1 MMNIKFKYIINCKL
15 LLFHVAFPFSCNAQ
29 LGACNLVIPPFVVSG
44 IEVTHVLVQ
53 NSIVTFDTYS
63 WPICSDSN
71 LIIPDSTPIVSLGS
85 GPDLWNPFEYI
96 LNFSNPIQSIDF
108 VIYVSGT
115 GDMNIDYGAENFV
128 FETSQANLNI
138 QTVFA
143 CNEFIDGDTLFLGYN
158 TLEYGDGI
166 FTIVFDCPI
175 TSFKISGK
183 GGGAGS
189 RLNICSNS
197 ITTPYLSGRVSGDTL
212 VSAQDSVLF
221 EAFGGVA
228 PFTFS
233 YTLNGGSVQTLQSN
247 TPQVWLSTPTTNG
260 VYTYEL
266 LQVKDGLDSIATIA
280 CQNTHV
286 VEVDATLSAQL
297 IEMPEKTTLSLILYP
312 NPSSGQ
318 LYIKCNDQD
327 VHAGECVI
335 RGLDGREIYS
345 GVFDFEKGLS
355 LNNLSMAK
363 GVYIIEITTKNE
375 IFHKQFVY
383 YR

>member
-1 MMNIKFKYIINCKL
+1 MKIKLYKL
-15 LLFHVAFPFSCNAQ
+15 TEHLFIWLIGMLPFFSQAQ
-29 LGACNLVIPPFVVSG
+29 LGNCNMQIPPFINNGVEVSQ
-44 IEVTHVLVQ
+44 ILSNNVISTNDL
-53 NSIVTFDTYS
+53 TD

-71 LIIPDSTPIVSLGS
+71 YTIPSVIPFLLLGV
-85 GPDLWNPFEYI
+85 GPDLWNPFSYV
-96 LNFSNPIQSIDF
+96 LRFSRPINSIDL
-108 VIYVSGT
+108 ILYVGSNGF
-115 GDMNIDYGAENFV
+115 MSIDYGAENFV
-128 FETSQANLNI
+128 FETSGANMNI

-143 CNEFIDGDTLFLGYN
+143 CNEFIDGDTVFLGYN
-158 TLEYGDGI
+158 TLDYGDGI
-166 FTIVFDCPI
+166 FTIDFDCPI
-175 TSFKISGK
+175 SSFTISGK
-183 GGGAGS
+183 GGGNGS
-189 RLNICSNS
+189 RFLLCSNS

-233 YTLNGGSVQTLQSN
+233 YTLNNGSVQTLQSN

-286 VEVDATLSAQL
+286 VEVDATLSTL
-297 IEMPEKTTLSLILYP
+297 LTEMPEKTPLSLMVYP

-363 GVYIIEITTKNE
+363 GVYIIEITAKNE

-383 YR
+383 LK